1 MKKILIGHPVPQAL
15 LNTLNQELEV
25 HCIASVDQK
34 YEQIIQVIDQYDA
47 LLAAAHKV
55 DKAMMDKA
63 THLQMISNHGVGYD
77 NIDIEYARQKGIAVT
92 NLPNSTSAPTA
103 TLAMSL
109 ILSLMR
115 RVVYCDRK
123 LRQSEIQNWID
134 PNLYGH
140 APENKTLG
148 IIGMGRIGK
157 ALAKRALAFDMKIC
171 YHNRNPLSADEAAA
185 YQASYVSLD
194 QLLAEADV
202 ISIHTPLTP
211 ETQYLISTPEFAKMK
226 PNAFL
231 INTSRGGVID
241 QEALIQALQNKQIA
255 GAGLDVFENEPEIP
269 EALLALDNVVLS
281 PHIGTATVEDRRAM
295 MEEAFGNIL
304 KFFKGEPLHSR
315 VV

>member
-15 LNTLNQELEV
+15 LDILNQELEV

-63 THLQMISNHGVGYD
+63 TRLQMISNHGVGYD

-140 APENKTLG
+140 APENKILG

-211 ETQYLISTPEFAKMK
+211 ETQYLIGTPEFAKMK

-304 KFFKGEPLHSR
+304 KFFKGEPLNSR